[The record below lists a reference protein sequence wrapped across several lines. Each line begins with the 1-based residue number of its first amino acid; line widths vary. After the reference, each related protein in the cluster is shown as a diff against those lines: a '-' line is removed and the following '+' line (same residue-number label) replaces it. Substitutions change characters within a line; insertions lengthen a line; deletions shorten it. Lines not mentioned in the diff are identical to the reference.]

1 MKGDYKEG
9 ELMMEGVKLS
19 TIASV
24 MGTPVYCYS
33 RARIEAAYAAYRKAF
48 ERLPDTMICYAVKAN
63 TNQAVIGTLAAL
75 GAGADVVSEGELR
88 RALKAG
94 VPACRIVFS
103 GVAKKPSEM
112 EFALKAG
119 IYQFNVESEPEL
131 MALSKVAARLGRTA
145 NIALRVNPDV
155 DARTHAK
162 IATGKSENKFGIPWR
177 RARASYRLAGSLP
190 GIKVQGIAMHIGSQ
204 LLTLEP
210 YREAYGR
217 LAAMVEELAEEGIP
231 LESIDIGGGLGI
243 AYEDR
248 RVPPT
253 ADALARLAQEC
264 LGHLKARIVIE
275 PGRSLVGAAGVLLS
289 EVIYV
294 KPGESRDFMI
304 VDAAMNDLVRP
315 AMYDAY
321 HGVVPLKAEAKAVR
335 SYDIVGPVCESGDT
349 FAKGR
354 VVPEIRA
361 GDLVAF
367 LDAGA
372 YGAVMAGTYNSRL
385 LVPEVMVSGE
395 HFGVIRARP
404 SYDELIALDTPW
416 QAPEGEAKV
425 SRPRAG

>member
-1 MKGDYKEG
+1 MAADYKDG
-9 ELMMEGVKLS
+9 DLMMEGVKLA
-19 TIASV
+19 TVASV

-33 RARIEAAYAAYRKAF
+33 RGRIEAAYRTYEDAF
-48 ERLPDTMICYAVKAN
+48 ANLADTLICYAVKAN

-94 VPACRIVFS
+94 VPTSRIVFS

-112 EFALKAG
+112 EYALKAG

-131 MALSKVAARLGRTA
+131 MALSKVAARLGLEA
-145 NIALRVNPDV
+145 SIALRVNPDV

-177 RARASYRLAGSLP
+177 RARAVYRLAGSLP
-190 GIKVQGIAMHIGSQ
+190 GIRVQGIAMHIGSQ
-204 LLTLEP
+204 LLSLEP
-210 YREAYGR
+210 YREAYRR
-217 LAAMVEELAEEGIP
+217 LAEMVAELAADGIS
-231 LESIDIGGGLGI
+231 LASIDIGGGLGI
-243 AYEDR
+243 AYEEGT
-248 RVPPT
+248 VPPEP
-253 ADALARLAQEC
+253 AALAALAHEC
-264 LGHLKARIVIE
+264 LGHLGARLIIE

-294 KPGESRDFMI
+294 KAGESRDFMI
-304 VDAAMNDLVRP
+304 VDAAMNDLIRP

-321 HGVVPLKAEAKAVR
+321 HGVKPLRAAAHAVR
-335 SYDIVGPVCESGDT
+335 RYDIVGPVCESGDT

-354 VVPEIRA
+354 TVPEVTA

-367 LDAGA
+367 MDAGA

-385 LVPEVMVSGE
+385 LVPEVMIAGDS
-395 HFGVIRARP
+395 FGVIRPRP
-404 SYDELIALDTPW
+404 TYDELIGLDTPW
-416 QAPEGEAKV
+416 HAVEQRQEKTA
-425 SRPRAG
+425 